1 MKKILLLL
9 IICLGNTINVFS
21 ATPIDEY
28 SENYCFLFEGKEHG
42 AIASKTGSY
51 CPVVGVFPRT
61 HPHSWKWRNSLIEA
75 YVTLK
80 LSVTPFGTTKS
91 IIVLD
96 SYVRYL
102 QTEKT
107 SDGIKKE
114 IIEMLR
120 QRSRP
125 YLFSNSG
132 VNHAMAGP
140 DCNVNARLS
149 NVLISSLDD
158 NIVMELSATSAVG
171 FNASLCIK

>member
-114 IIEMLR
+114 IIEK
-120 QRSRP
+120 SPASYFHRP
-125 YLFSNSG
+125 AAKAAWKLKYKPL
-132 VNHAMAGP
+132 V
-140 DCNVNARLS
+140 
-149 NVLISSLDD
+149 LDD
-158 NIVMELSATSAVG
+158 EGVETENVIVRFFYYPREINKLR
-171 FNASLCIK
+171 